1 MDRRRIA
8 VIAAGVVL
16 FGGVV
21 AVLRTNGAGEPVT
34 ATSTS
39 QPPPTSLAPF
49 AAPGVLV
56 PTPGAAPESPRGPRV
71 VPGPRRLQVLWTG
84 DAPGYEVRWGRGGAP
99 DQTRLVAQPAT
110 ELTGLDDGAE
120 YTVDIR
126 AVDAF
131 GQRSDPLRVTGTPK
145 AVQAGDYALADAFD
159 QGGVPDPARWRL
171 ATRGTCAARAGDGN
185 GRLVI
190 SSTCAAA
197 PTSLRSRA
205 PFVLRDA
212 DDLGRFVVE
221 TDAPGADGELFLDLV
236 PGPVSTL
243 MGDGL
248 PPDTIRLRVASG
260 NGKTT
265 AEVVTAEGT
274 PSTAV
279 REVPALQH
287 ALTHRWELALRR
299 DGTRVLLDGEVVAT
313 SPAVPR
319 WREATALVS
328 VAGPTGQRV
337 HVGLV
342 AFDGAP
348 TSAPPS
354 LPGPPVQ
361 VAVEPDSP
369 PLTGSPIIGV
379 AGGQL
384 RMTLLHTDAS
394 PTAPE
399 FTLAIGDARVPLRPA
414 VPGAPWRAGVGYPL
428 VADVPASALVVDDGR
443 VKANVLT
450 PLRVQATHVD
460 LDLAPAPGMPTTAP
474 SGGSS
479 ALPEVEL
486 ELARIDGT
494 ILDAS
499 GKPVPEGATVHRGR
513 LVFDLT
519 LAGRPGQRGTGL
531 AGLAG
536 FTVRLDDDRVAA
548 VPTNLGGPGV
558 VGTYRLALDA
568 SGLSPGPH
576 MIEVRVF
583 GTSAG
588 TRPTSAFVPFLVTA

>member
-1 MDRRRIA
+1 MNRRRIA

-21 AVLRTNGAGEPVT
+21 AVLRTNGVEEPGT

-39 QPPPTSLAPF
+39 QPPPTSLTPF
-49 AAPGVLV
+49 AAQGVLV
-56 PTPGAAPESPRGPRV
+56 PTPGARPESPGGPRV
-71 VPGPRRLQVLWTG
+71 LPGSRRLQVVWTG
-84 DAPGYEVRWGRGGAP
+84 DAPGYEVRWGRGGNP
-99 DQTRLVAQPAT
+99 DQSRLVAQPAT
-110 ELTGLDDGAE
+110 ELTGLEDGAE

-131 GQRSDPLRVTGTPK
+131 GQRSEPARVTGTPK
-145 AVQAGDYALADAFD
+145 AAELGDYALADTFD
-159 QGGVPDPARWRL
+159 QPTAPDPARWRL
-171 ATRGTCAARAGDGN
+171 ATRGTCARAGSDD

-190 SSTCAAA
+190 SSSCAAA

-248 PPDTIRLRVASG
+248 PPDAIRLSVTSG

-265 AEVVTAEGT
+265 AAVVTPEGT
-274 PSTAV
+274 PTTSV
-279 REVPALQH
+279 REVSPLQH
-287 ALTHRWELALRR
+287 ALTHRWELVLRR
-299 DGTRVLLDGEVVAT
+299 DGARVLLDGELVAT

-319 WREATALVS
+319 WREATALLSVS
-328 VAGPTGQRV
+328 GPTGQRV

-354 LPGPPVQ
+354 LPSPPVQ
-361 VAVEPDSP
+361 VGVVADAG
-369 PLTGSPIIGV
+369 PLTGSPLPGV

-384 RMTLLHTDAS
+384 RLTLVHTDGS
-394 PTAPE
+394 PVAPE
-399 FTLAIGDARVPLRPA
+399 FTLAVGDTRVPLRPA
-414 VPGAPWRAGVGYPL
+414 VAGAPWKAGVGYPV
-428 VADVPASALVVDDGR
+428 VADLPPSALLLDEGR
-443 VKANVLT
+443 LKANVVT
-450 PLRVQATHVD
+450 PLRVQVSHVD
-460 LDLAPAPGMPTTAP
+460 LELTPGPDASRPSATQSAP
-474 SGGSS
+474 
-479 ALPEVEL
+479 LPEVEL
-486 ELARIDGT
+486 DLARADGA

-513 LVFDLT
+513 VVFDLT
-519 LAGRPGQRGTGL
+519 LVGRPEQRGTGL

-548 VPTNLGGPGV
+548 VPTNLHGPGV
-558 VGTYRLALDA
+558 AGRYRLALDTGA
-568 SGLSPGPH
+568 LSPGPH
-576 MIEVRVF
+576 LIEVRLF
-583 GTSAG
+583 STSSD
-588 TRPTSAFVPFLVTA
+588 TRPTSAFVPFLITA